1 MKKLYF
7 LFVISLFLAIPC
19 AAQVIIVDANGTG
32 DYPTIQAA
40 INATNTGD
48 IVELQ
53 PGTYT
58 GEGNRDIFFSG
69 LAITVRSTDPNDSA
83 VVAATVIDSQ
93 SSPVPGQTYTGFS
106 FDSGEDYNTVL
117 EGLTITGGFSVNI
130 SGAISFFNSSPT
142 IRNCIIQGNVG
153 YSGGG
158 IVCFGGSPMVTNCVI
173 KDNES
178 LAFGGGIACF
188 NGGDLQIT
196 NCTITG
202 NSARDL
208 SGDGI
213 YCFDSSPTI
222 TNCILWANTPQEV
235 YVNSGTP
242 VVTYC
247 DVQGGYIGIGNIDTD
262 PCFASFDTNGDP
274 NMWDFHLQS
283 AYGRWDPNSQTWV
296 SDSNTSLCIDAGE
309 PTSDWTGELWP
320 HGKRINIGAYGGT
333 PQASMSLSDAGNVA
347 DLNND
352 GFVDFTDFFTDKWL
366 YEEILLPEDL
376 NRDGIVNFADY
387 AIFANN
393 LKPPPPPPIPATAG

>member
-7 LFVISLFLAIPC
+7 LLVISLFLAIPC

-40 INATNTGD
+40 INAANTGD

-53 PGTYT
+53 LGTYT
-58 GEGNRDIFFSG
+58 GEGNRDIFFNG
-69 LAITVRSTDPNDSA
+69 LAITVRSTDPNDSD
-83 VVAATVIDSQ
+83 VVGATVIDSQ
-93 SSPVPGQTYTGFS
+93 SSPVPGQTYRGFY
-106 FDSGEDYNTVL
+106 FDSGEDSNTVL
-117 EGLTITGGFSVNI
+117 EGLTITGGFSVNV
-130 SGAISFFNSSPT
+130 SGGISFFNSSPT
-142 IRNCIIQGNVG
+142 IRNCIIRGNVG

-188 NGGDLQIT
+188 DGGDLQIT

-202 NSARDL
+202 NSTRVL
-208 SGDGI
+208 PGDGI

-222 TNCILWANTPQEV
+222 TNCILWANTPEEV
-235 YVNSGTP
+235 YVSSGTP

-247 DVQGGYIGIGNIDTD
+247 DVKGGYIGIGNIDAD

-283 AYGRWDPNSQTWV
+283 AYGRWEPNSQTWV
-296 SDSNTSLCIDAGE
+296 SDSNTSPCIDAGD

-333 PQASMSLSDAGNVA
+333 PQASMSLSGAGNVA

-352 GFVDFTDFFTDKWL
+352 GFVDFTDFFADKWL

-393 LKPPPPPPIPATAG
+393 FKPPPPPPIPATG